1 MIAVNIDKA
10 KLIAHEKRR
19 EARAEEFKPLD
30 IQATI
35 PAMAAQAEQKRQ
47 EVRDKYAE
55 MQTEIDAASTADE
68 IKVVITPLLDTSTT

>member
-1 MIAVNIDKA
+1 MIAINIDKA

-19 EARAEEFKPLD
+19 EARAEEFKQLD

-47 EVRDKYAE
+47 EVRDKYAA
-55 MQTEIDAASTADE
+55 MQTEIDTASTADE
-68 IKVVITPLLDTSTT
+68 IKVVITPLLDASTT

>member
-1 MIAVNIDKA
+1 MITVNLNKA

-19 EARAEEFKPLD
+19 EARAEEFKQLD

-35 PAMAAQAEQKRQ
+35 PALAAQAEQKRQ
-47 EVRDKYAE
+47 EVRDKYAA
-55 MQTEIDAASTADE
+55 MQTEIDTASTADE